1 MPCEFHTYCI
11 WRIKSYRNQN
21 KTSGRGQD
29 SCDSLSLLGT
39 KPVWF
44 CIPQALFSRSDGF
57 CDASKAQLEGDY
69 FALHWPLIGW
79 TTWSLHSLSSTL
91 VCLCKRQGKGHGRQ
105 KKKKSFCLRDKEH
118 MEDGGGNA
126 LSPNAET
133 DKRVEKSHWY
143 LKIFDKKKG
152 CFKILWVK
160 RWRVF
165 GQLSG
170 QYHLTSDNVV
180 SSWKICPSP
189 STWRTHILQAKS
201 TVLAENR
208 SRVKQQWRFLCDPHH
223 TCWKESSYR
232 GRKRKHT
239 HLFDWNLLKLSEWVV
254 RAVYLVLG

>member
-105 KKKKSFCLRDKEH
+105 KKKNHSVSEIRSIWR
-118 MEDGGGNA
+118 M
-126 LSPNAET
+126 
-133 DKRVEKSHWY
+133 VEEMHYLLMQKLTRGLKSHTD
-143 LKIFDKKKG
+143 I
-152 CFKILWVK
+152 
-160 RWRVF
+160 
-165 GQLSG
+165 
-170 QYHLTSDNVV
+170 
-180 SSWKICPSP
+180 
-189 STWRTHILQAKS
+189 
-201 TVLAENR
+201 
-208 SRVKQQWRFLCDPHH
+208 
-223 TCWKESSYR
+223 
-232 GRKRKHT
+232 
-239 HLFDWNLLKLSEWVV
+239 
-254 RAVYLVLG
+254 